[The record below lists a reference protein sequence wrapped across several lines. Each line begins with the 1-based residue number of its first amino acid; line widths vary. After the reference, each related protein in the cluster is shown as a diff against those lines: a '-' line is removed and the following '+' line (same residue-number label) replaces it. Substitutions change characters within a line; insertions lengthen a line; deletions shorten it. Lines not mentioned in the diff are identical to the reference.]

1 MPTEHASVRVVHK
14 PWGVSDLQPWSSIDG
29 TGDAVG
35 ELWFERADKNAPIP
49 ALLLKLL
56 FTSEPLSIQVHP
68 DDTFARAMGMPNGKS
83 EAWYIISAKPGAQIG
98 VGLEHRVTPQ
108 ELRASIKDGSIV
120 ELVQWRPVAKG
131 DVIFIPAGT
140 IHALGAGIVL
150 AEIQQRSDTTFRL
163 FDYGRQRELHEDNG
177 VAVANTWP
185 LRSPRNPMC
194 LTGERTVLVAS
205 RYFVLER
212 LELPEGSSWAL
223 LAEAGDL
230 DSRSRGPRRHRIGR
244 GIDRTGDL
252 RWGWPYQHRSR
263 RQRVDGPGRLSGEP
277 LQSVPCCSGS
287 ASHRPILFQKAPRLF
302 RNWQASPGRARDAA
316 PKDRGDRQFV
326 ASPLRNRDIYD
337 RPATRDLDFTA
348 KSRDLYRG
356 DDRPRSGL

>member
-68 DDTFARAMGMPNGKS
+68 DDTFARAMGLPNGKS
-83 EAWYIISAKPGAQIG
+83 EAWYIISAKPDAQIG
-98 VGLEHRVTPQ
+98 VGLKHRVTPQ
-108 ELRASIKDGSIV
+108 ELRASIRDGSIV
-120 ELVQWRPVAKG
+120 ELVQWRPVEKG

-177 VAVANTWP
+177 VAVANAWP
-185 LRSPRNPMC
+185 LRSAHKPTRV
-194 LTGERTVLVAS
+194 TGERTVLVAS

-223 LAEAGDL
+223 LAEPETWILVLDGHAAIGLAALSIGQAVFVAGGRTSIEVGTNGL
-230 DSRSRGPRRHRIGR
+230 TALVAYPASAAIGS
-244 GIDRTGDL
+244 L
-252 RWGWPYQHRSR
+252 F
-263 RQRVDGPGRLSGEP
+263 QRLGEP
-277 LQSVPCCSGS
+277 STNPVP
-287 ASHRPILFQKAPRLF
+287 
-302 RNWQASPGRARDAA
+302 QAATAVSQLTGLAEAR
-316 PKDRGDRQFV
+316 
-326 ASPLRNRDIYD
+326 
-337 RPATRDLDFTA
+337 T
-348 KSRDLYRG
+348 
-356 DDRPRSGL
+356 